1 MAGIATL
8 RPMREPTVDPSP
20 DQPSP
25 GGLPGW
31 RLWLRAAVRR
41 PGRAL
46 ALVLGLVVMH
56 VATVAALVGGA
67 ALETLFI
74 ADAEARFGP
83 VDIAVVQPGQA
94 VMSESLARFAGNE
107 AGGVLAA
114 NGVRLDL
121 DAVAAGPDTGP
132 DADPVPDTRVLGI
145 SAEDVALGPLDGDG
159 RLDVLALG
167 PDEVVVNRRLA
178 ERAAL
183 DVGDTLELAIAVPA
197 HTDPDEDLRTIDA
210 RVTTWT
216 AQVAG
221 IAEDAGLADDGRTAN
236 VLTRLDTLQR
246 VTDLQGLV
254 SALLASI
261 EEPGRDAAD
270 DAVEVVAGEAGRL
283 GVVAVP
289 VKADAMDIA
298 TDEGG
303 LFSGILLTLALLV
316 VLAAVAVTA
325 NLVVLLGQERG
336 REVALLRA
344 VGARAA
350 TIRRLFTL
358 EVTAYGLLAA
368 VVGVV
373 LAMPLA
379 DLLAGGLADHFASIE
394 SGRGRELVELDLVA
408 DPGVVAT
415 GVVVVMVVVL
425 ATARAAARRLAQVD
439 VAAVL
444 RGAPARLPAPR
455 PGARRAAGTN
465 GAGLL
470 LLGMGLTAEDGADL
484 LLVLGLTLL
493 LIAWWLRRRGR
504 PGLDPAARSVL
515 DERAAMGGVAWSVRA
530 PPVFGDFTAG
540 VQASFGI
547 LVLAGAGAVGCA
559 AVLASSRA
567 PALMRAVRTWLPDG
581 PVQVALRTAGAQAA
595 EQRLRSGLV
604 MGTIGVVLFMVA
616 ALAVLGAAT
625 DIGADRQR
633 GGFDVVGTA
642 PVAVDDASLAEVEGV
657 ASLVGLEHTVMAESW
672 FATVDADDARSDVP
686 WPVRTIRVTP
696 DLPAAQRFG
705 VLESA
710 EGLATSRQVLEAV
723 VRGEGVAV
731 DRYAR
736 PEGAQV
742 GDDVV
747 IDDGRG
753 PVRMPLLAVL
763 DTFVLQGVLL
773 GGEDHDRL
781 FPRNGTTLVL
791 ATAADG
797 QDPALLAR
805 DLGAAAADR
814 GLTVRTIADV
824 AEQVVAV
831 NRAFTDIFA
840 VMLRLGLVVALVAVA
855 VLAARGV
862 RERRRHLA
870 VLRAIGLRRRHL
882 RLLLLA
888 EPLLQAVVGAV
899 LGLGLGLAV
908 LWLLFTVGF
917 ADLAFAVSWVD
928 LVGTAVGVVLL
939 VGVVCLVPARSGVR
953 TPLDVGL
960 RDRG

>member
-1 MAGIATL
+1 
-8 RPMREPTVDPSP
+8 
-20 DQPSP
+20 
-25 GGLPGW
+25 
-31 RLWLRAAVRR
+31 
-41 PGRAL
+41 
-46 ALVLGLVVMH
+46 
-56 VATVAALVGGA
+56 
-67 ALETLFI
+67 
-74 ADAEARFGP
+74 
-83 VDIAVVQPGQA
+83 
-94 VMSESLARFAGNE
+94 
-107 AGGVLAA
+107 
-114 NGVRLDL
+114 
-121 DAVAAGPDTGP
+121 
-132 DADPVPDTRVLGI
+132 
-145 SAEDVALGPLDGDG
+145 
-159 RLDVLALG
+159 
-167 PDEVVVNRRLA
+167 
-178 ERAAL
+178 
-183 DVGDTLELAIAVPA
+183 
-197 HTDPDEDLRTIDA
+197 
-210 RVTTWT
+210 
-216 AQVAG
+216 
-221 IAEDAGLADDGRTAN
+221 
-236 VLTRLDTLQR
+236 
-246 VTDLQGLV
+246 
-254 SALLASI
+254 
-261 EEPGRDAAD
+261 
-270 DAVEVVAGEAGRL
+270 
-283 GVVAVP
+283 
-289 VKADAMDIA
+289 
-298 TDEGG
+298 
-303 LFSGILLTLALLV
+303 
-316 VLAAVAVTA
+316 
-325 NLVVLLGQERG
+325 
-336 REVALLRA
+336 
-344 VGARAA
+344 
-350 TIRRLFTL
+350 
-358 EVTAYGLLAA
+358 
-368 VVGVV
+368 
-373 LAMPLA
+373 
-379 DLLAGGLADHFASIE
+379 
-394 SGRGRELVELDLVA
+394 
-408 DPGVVAT
+408 
-415 GVVVVMVVVL
+415 
-425 ATARAAARRLAQVD
+425 
-439 VAAVL
+439 
-444 RGAPARLPAPR
+444 
-455 PGARRAAGTN
+455 
-465 GAGLL
+465 
-470 LLGMGLTAEDGADL
+470 
-484 LLVLGLTLL
+484 
-493 LIAWWLRRRGR
+493 
-504 PGLDPAARSVL
+504 
-515 DERAAMGGVAWSVRA
+515 
-530 PPVFGDFTAG
+530 
-540 VQASFGI
+540 
-547 LVLAGAGAVGCA
+547 
-559 AVLASSRA
+559 
-567 PALMRAVRTWLPDG
+567 
-581 PVQVALRTAGAQAA
+581 
-595 EQRLRSGLV
+595 
-604 MGTIGVVLFMVA
+604 VVLFMVA

-633 GGFDVVGTA
+633 GGFDVVGIA

-686 WPVRTIRVTP
+686 WPVRAIRVTP

-797 QDPALLAR
+797 RDPALLAR

-824 AEQVVAV
+824 AEHVVAV

-888 EPLLQAVVGAV
+888 EPLLQAVVGTV